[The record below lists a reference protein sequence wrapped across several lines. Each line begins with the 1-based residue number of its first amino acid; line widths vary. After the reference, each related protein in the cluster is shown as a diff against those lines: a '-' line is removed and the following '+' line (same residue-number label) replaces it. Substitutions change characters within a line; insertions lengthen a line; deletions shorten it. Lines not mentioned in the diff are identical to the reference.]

1 MRVKSK
7 AAEMSASGALMK
19 GRGQDGVACSPVSVS
34 IVEDAGARSGR
45 TRATSC
51 DSMRAVA
58 SVHAL
63 ESKQAPATEPALTFC
78 VSGEPIHDCFQVGVM
93 KNNARSLRQNR
104 KTPIRQHF
112 CPLVGPQVQFPEIVQ
127 MMEHHVG
134 RTASP
139 GVLSA
144 GPTNVVTTRFT
155 TVYESVHLPS
165 NFNAAFSR
173 GGVWATR

>member
-45 TRATSC
+45 TRATS
-51 DSMRAVA
+51 
-58 SVHAL
+58 
-63 ESKQAPATEPALTFC
+63 
-78 VSGEPIHDCFQVGVM
+78 
-93 KNNARSLRQNR
+93 
-104 KTPIRQHF
+104 
-112 CPLVGPQVQFPEIVQ
+112 FPEIVQ